1 MNNDLN
7 LNNIDTL
14 GSLLAQIK
22 DLTAQADA
30 IKDGIKESASAG
42 GATVVEGVLFKATYS
57 ESNKSIFDKE
67 AFIKVHGATAYA
79 TFTKVSAVF
88 SVKVT
93 SR

>member
-22 DLTAQADA
+22 DLTAQADK
-30 IKDGIKESASAG
+30 IKDDIKDIASKG

-67 AFIKVHGATAYA
+67 AFIEVHGAAAYA

-88 SVKVT
+88 SVRVT

>member
-1 MNNDLN
+1 MNNDIN
-7 LNNIDTL
+7 FTSVDTL
-14 GSLLAQIK
+14 GSLLAQIA
-22 DLTAQADA
+22 DLTKQADA
-30 IKDGIKESASAG
+30 IKDSIKDSASAG
-42 GATVVEGVLFKATYS
+42 GAKVVEGAMFKATYS

-67 AFIKVHGATAYA
+67 AFIKVHGAAAYA